1 MIDTGTWVRMR
12 YGMRR
17 GSIGKV
23 IDTTARH
30 QKIHYSLVRFCVM
43 FEVGDIDWYEPE
55 ALDELAEEA
64 QAMTSAA

>member
-1 MIDTGTWVRMR
+1 MIDIDTWVRLR

-23 IDTTARH
+23 IDTAARDE
-30 QKIHYSLVRFCVM
+30 KIHYSSVRFCVM

-55 ALDELAEEA
+55 ALEELAEEA
-64 QAMTSAA
+64 EKMISAA